1 MSAAVQVIEPEAE
14 VRAAMRAI
22 GAQARAAAR
31 KLANA
36 PEGKKN
42 QALTAAA
49 QEHCARDRRR
59 FWPPTP
65 AISPTP
71 RRRASA
77 RP

>member
-1 MSAAVQVIEPEAE
+1 MSAAVEIIEPEADA
-14 VRAAMRAI
+14 RAAMRAI
-22 GAQARAAAR
+22 GREARAAAR

-36 PEGKKN
+36 PAEMKN
-42 QALTAAA
+42 RALAAA
-49 QEHCARDRRR
+49 ARAITRDRRR

-77 RP
+77 PL